1 MRRRPAFLAAL
12 AVLCTVAIAHL
23 PGNAGEDLPAEK
35 LVVVVYPVSDLPV
48 WKYASAIKTT
58 TDADGIVRWTQDRP
72 DGETKF
78 DPSLLI
84 TVIETRLRD
93 AEGTDA
99 RIVAHE
105 TSASLVVRT
114 TRSNHRKVSK
124 FLESIRREFEGENH
138 SEQKTSA
145 TLEYD
150 DVRTSV
156 LNTIFRA
163 ERQRSESAKNAIALI
178 DAEIQKIASADLSDR
193 EKAPLVSSLTRFRV
207 KILTGEYPTS
217 DSSERSG
224 EYEPLTQRDLD
235 AITKLTLSQPK
246 TVMPPDPLLQ
256 QLEAM
261 PYKQSVHISI
271 DEIPLHLIGDPIT
284 SGLGDGVPKVLKG
297 K

>member
-1 MRRRPAFLAAL
+1 MRRRESLLAAF
-12 AVLCTVAIAHL
+12 AVFCTVAIAHL
-23 PGNAGEDLPAEK
+23 PGNAGEDLPAEQ
-35 LVVVVYPVSDLPV
+35 LTVVVYLVADLPV

-84 TVIETRLRD
+84 TVIKTHLKD
-93 AEGTDA
+93 AEGTNA

-124 FLESIRREFEGENH
+124 FLESIRRESEGENH

-156 LNTIFRA
+156 MNTMFRA
-163 ERQRSESAKNAIALI
+163 ERLRRESASKAVDLI
-178 DAEIQKIASADLSDR
+178 DAEIQRIASAGLSER
-193 EKAPLVSSLTRFRV
+193 EKAPLTSTLTRFRI
-207 KILTGEYPTS
+207 KILTGEYPQS
-217 DSSERSG
+217 DSKERSG
-224 EYEPLTQRDLD
+224 TGHPLTQRDLE
-235 AITKLTLSQPK
+235 AIKKLTFSQPK
-246 TVMPPDPLLQ
+246 NIMPPDPLLQ
-256 QLEAM
+256 QLEAT

-284 SGLGDGVPKVLKG
+284 SGLGNGVPKVLNRK
-297 K
+297 